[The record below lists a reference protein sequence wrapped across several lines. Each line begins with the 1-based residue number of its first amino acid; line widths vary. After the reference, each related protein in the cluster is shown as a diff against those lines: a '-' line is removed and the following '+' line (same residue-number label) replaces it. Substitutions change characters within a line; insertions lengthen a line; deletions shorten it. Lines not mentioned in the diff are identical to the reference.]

1 MRSVWAASYPP
12 ANDACSFGCSK
23 DADSEYHTSAVFGGL
38 AVSDGLLEIRLPE
51 GAFPVDPPVAP
62 GSISSGSDTP
72 FSGSDELTGAD
83 DELSGDPDELAK
95 ELD

>member
-12 ANDACSFGCSK
+12 ANDTCSFGCSK
-23 DADSEYHTSAVFGGL
+23 DANSEYLTSAVFGGL

-62 GSISSGSDTP
+62 GSISSGPDTP
-72 FSGSDELTGAD
+72 FSGSDELTGTD
-83 DELSGDPDELAK
+83 DELPGGPAELAK